1 MVAVI
6 TPEKVTSS
14 VIAREEERDHLFD
27 AYPYGWRYVHRI
39 IDGEERW
46 QQVPLTREDLLHPQL
61 GDSKVHNEYHERF
74 SAYLYYVLTQQV
86 ADDPHAVVLHD
97 VGVVWDNPNLK
108 HHAPDIAVIF
118 DVRQRQE
125 WSTFKVAEEGTKPT
139 LIIEVTSL
147 SNRSIDL
154 VDKLSEYEQAGVPMY
169 IILDTYR
176 YKDRIHRRLLGYALS
191 STGHY
196 ETMKP
201 NQKGWLWL
209 APVRLWLAFEK
220 NQVVWYD
227 ESEEPIPD
235 YTGVT
240 AKLNAAKAEV
250 QKISA
255 QRQAEVEARMLAEAK
270 AQAQAE
276 ARRQAEAKAQAQA
289 EARMLAEA
297 KAQAKAEAKM
307 EMEAELARLRAELLR
322 LQGKRSE

>member
-6 TPEKVTSS
+6 TPEKVTST
-14 VIAREEERDHLFD
+14 VIEREQERDPLFG
-27 AYPYGWRYVHRI
+27 AYPYGWRYTHRI
-39 IDGEERW
+39 IDGEEGW
-46 QQVPLTREDLLHPQL
+46 EQVPLTREDLLHPQL
-61 GDSKVHNEYHERF
+61 GDTKVHNEYHERF

-108 HHAPDIAVIF
+108 HHSPDIAVIF

-154 VDKLSEYEQAGVPMY
+154 VDKLSEYEQAEVPMY
-169 IILDTYR
+169 IIADTYR
-176 YKDRIHRRLLGYALS
+176 YKGRINRRLLGYKLS

-196 ETMKP
+196 ETMKA

-220 NQVVWYD
+220 NEVVWYD
-227 ESEEPIPD
+227 EAEQPIPD

-255 QRQAEVEARMLAEAK
+255 QRQAEVESRKLAEAKAEAEAEARREAEAK
-270 AQAQAE
+270 AQAEAQ
-276 ARRQAEAKAQAQA
+276 ARREAEAKVQA
-289 EARMLAEA
+289 E
-297 KAQAKAEAKM
+297 AEAKM
-307 EMEAELARLRAELLR
+307 QMEAELARLRAELTR
-322 LQGKRSE
+322 LQGQRSE